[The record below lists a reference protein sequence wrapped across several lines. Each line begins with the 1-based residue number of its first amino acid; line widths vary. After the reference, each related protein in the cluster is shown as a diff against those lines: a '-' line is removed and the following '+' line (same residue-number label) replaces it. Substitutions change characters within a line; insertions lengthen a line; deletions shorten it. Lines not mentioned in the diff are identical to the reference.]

1 MIINPLPHE
10 RVGLRV
16 SMAFFLLKAEIDQLL
31 AALSRLQR
39 S

>member
-1 MIINPLPHE
+1 MVSLPLLA
-10 RVGLRV
+10 RAGLRV
-16 SMAFFLLKAEIDQLL
+16 SPAFFLLKAEIDHLL

>member
-1 MIINPLPHE
+1 MVTSPLLA
-10 RVGLRV
+10 RAGLRV
-16 SMAFFLLKAEIDQLL
+16 STAFFLLKAETDHLL